1 MPAATAP
8 LYMRIQ
14 EMLRTQISNGRLA
27 AGAQLPSET
36 ELAES
41 FRTTR
46 TTVRQALAQLIFEGL
61 ITRRVGLGTFVA
73 TRPVESRIDAERVR
87 SFEEQMEETGAH
99 VTFRLLSFDVERA
112 SAAVAAA
119 LEIPPNADVYR
130 MRRLRLVEDE
140 IIGLEDRAMPERI
153 GSAVSASALVT
164 RPATR
169 IVEAALGTP
178 LGGMT
183 VSVGAMAAPTDI
195 ARELGI
201 RRGNPVLVRSHV
213 FFDQQGKPA
222 LTGESIYR
230 GDKYRFTYGF
240 GKGAVHGE
248 HERT

>member
-1 MPAATAP
+1 
-8 LYMRIQ
+8 MRIQ
-14 EMLRTQISNGRLA
+14 EMLRMQIANGRFA

-36 ELAES
+36 ELAEN

-73 TRPVESRIDAERVR
+73 TRPVVSRINAEHVR
-87 SFEEQMEETGAH
+87 SFEEQMEESGTH
-99 VTFRLLSFDVERA
+99 VTFRLLSFNVERP
-112 SAAVAAA
+112 SAPVAAA
-119 LEIPPNADVYR
+119 LDLLPHADVYR
-130 MRRLRLVEDE
+130 MRRLRLVDDE
-140 IIGLEDRAMPERI
+140 IIGLEDRTMPERI

-213 FFDQQGKPA
+213 FFDQEGQPA

-240 GKGAVHGE
+240 GKGCRARRE
-248 HERT
+248 